1 MHGQV
6 FVMVKKWINIV
17 PDDYLY
23 WSDGSTWMADQ
34 GTFGALGR
42 INRYSIEDKINT
54 VLFEVPDSQLM
65 DILLDGPL
73 LYYLDWRNT

>member
-1 MHGQV
+1 
-6 FVMVKKWINIV
+6 
-17 PDDYLY
+17 
-23 WSDGSTWMADQ
+23 MADQ

-73 LYYLDWRNT
+73 LYYLDWRNA